1 MMKPSPLLL
10 TGWTAA
16 ALGLFVTGCASPDN
30 VAVTN
35 PRQPGPAGGQAVGV
49 GVGAVAGN
57 VAGAV
62 VGVGE
67 GAAAGASAPFNTT
80 TRVIRRWRTET
91 TSDGRTIQVPEEI
104 LVDEYGRPIS
114 GVKK

>member
-1 MMKPSPLLL
+1 MKTSRFIVMGL
-10 TGWTAA
+10 TTV
-16 ALGLFVTGCASPDN
+16 ALGLFGAGCAGPDQ

-35 PRQPGPAGGQAVGV
+35 PRQPGPAAGQAVGA
-49 GVGAVAGN
+49 GIGAVGGN

-67 GAAAGASAPFNTT
+67 GVAAGASAPFNTN

-114 GVKK
+114 GVKKP

>member
-1 MMKPSPLLL
+1 M
-10 TGWTAA
+10 GFTAT
-16 ALGLFVTGCASPDN
+16 ALGWGCASPDK

-35 PRQPGPAGGQAVGV
+35 PRQPGPAAGQAVGV
-49 GVGAVAGN
+49 GLGTVGGN

-67 GAAAGASAPFNTT
+67 GVAAGASAPFNTT

-91 TSDGRTIQVPEEI
+91 TADGRTIQVPEEI

-114 GVKK
+114 SVKK